1 MAKIK
6 NQYATALFE
15 LSQEANTLEEDL
27 NYAIWIRDSLND
39 NYIKLFLGKPGI
51 SKSVKIQLLQ
61 DAFADKVSKHIMG
74 LLHLMI
80 HKNREEYIV
89 PTLATFIEI
98 VDMYFG
104 RIKARIVS
112 AKPLS
117 KAQIDTINS
126 VLNKKTNMQ
135 VEIQTEIDPDV
146 IGGFYILVDGKI
158 FDNTVRTSLN
168 NMKKNINKGS
178 VIARVVSAKPLTKNQ
193 MDAIN
198 DMLSRKVNK
207 DVVISAV
214 VDPDLL
220 GGFYIVVDGYFYD
233 GTVRTQLKNMK
244 KGLMRGK
251 EVYREENLNGK

>member
-1 MAKIK
+1 M
-6 NQYATALFE
+6 
-15 LSQEANTLEEDL
+15 

-126 VLNKKTNMQ
+126 VLNKKTNML

-168 NMKKNINKGS
+168 NMKKILIK
-178 VIARVVSAKPLTKNQ
+178 VVLLRELCQLSRLPRIKW
-193 MDAIN
+193 
-198 DMLSRKVNK
+198 MLSMTCYQEKLIRM
-207 DVVISAV
+207 
-214 VDPDLL
+214 LL
-220 GGFYIVVDGYFYD
+220 LVQWLI
-233 GTVRTQLKNMK
+233 QIC
-244 KGLMRGK
+244 
-251 EVYREENLNGK
+251 